1 MDGSHL
7 STHPAGGDIV
17 TEFGILVFAH
27 TRPLTLGDT
36 LESLERQNALQY
48 VDLWVDGYQGIVDL
62 KHKVELTHRV
72 ADGYNVSVRRYHKG
86 QLGFRKLMLLALQ
99 SAVKNYNH
107 ILFLEDDCFPTR
119 SAVQTFRDELAQI
132 SADDSVFSV
141 YGHPFLM
148 AEDGG
153 YCNRFQGWGWATT
166 SQKLAPYVD
175 EMISLYSISEPE
187 YLDFV
192 DQTLTPELMTLLD
205 VTPPRQ
211 PSYTL
216 RSFFAWDETL
226 ALLTAR
232 DGKRHKLTP
241 QRTIYNCGIGNDAS
255 RFAGDDTFFNPPFN
269 LIQPD
274 EVWKYF

>member
-1 MDGSHL
+1 MS
-7 STHPAGGDIV
+7 
-17 TEFGILVFAH
+17 EFGIVLFGH
-27 TRPLTLGDT
+27 SRPLVLADT
-36 LESLERQNALQY
+36 LEALKLQDALPF

-62 KHKVELTHRV
+62 KNKVELTHKI
-72 ADGYNVSVRRYHKG
+72 ADSYEINIRRYHRG
-86 QLGFRKLMLLALQ
+86 QLGFRKLILLAMQ
-99 SAVKNYNH
+99 SAVNNYEH
-107 ILFLEDDCFPTR
+107 ILFLEDDCFPSR
-119 SAVQTFRDELAQI
+119 NAVRIFREELEFI
-132 SADDSVFSV
+132 ENDSSVFSV

-166 SQKLAPYVD
+166 AEKLAPYVE
-175 EMISLYSISEPE
+175 EMISLYSATEQD

-192 DQTLTPELMTLLD
+192 ERTLTDELLQRLD

-232 DGKRHKLTP
+232 DHKKHKLAKE
-241 QRTIYNCGIGNDAS
+241 RVIYNCGIGADAS
-255 RFAGDDTFFNPPFN
+255 RFAGDQFFKPPFN
-269 LIQPD
+269 LVLPED
-274 EVWKYF
+274 VWSHY